1 MPVNVTIQIPNELAA
16 ALKSERVC
24 SGVPTSEFI
33 RRAVTAL
40 LAAKEDREYVHVVTG
55 ESFTADEIECK
66 NEQAR
71 LESRI

>member
-40 LAAKEDREYVHVVTG
+40 LAAKQEKERRENV
-55 ESFTADEIECK
+55 
-66 NEQAR
+66 
-71 LESRI
+71 